1 MPTDCIFCK
10 IVRGEIPAEIVAEN
24 DSAIA
29 FRDLEPQAPVHVLV
43 VPREHVD
50 SLGDAYDPI
59 ILGDVMRLSAD
70 VARREG
76 VADEG
81 YRTVINTGRD
91 GGQTVDH
98 LHVHVLGGRRMA
110 WPPG

>member
-1 MPTDCIFCK
+1 MPTDCVFCE
-10 IVRGEIPAEIVAEN
+10 IVRGVIPAEIVAEN

-29 FRDLEPQAPVHVLV
+29 FRDLDPQAPVHVLV
-43 VPREHVD
+43 VPREHFD
-50 SLGDAYDPI
+50 SLADAYDPVV
-59 ILGDVMRLSAD
+59 LGNVMRLSAD
-70 VARREG
+70 VAWREG
-76 VADEG
+76 VAEEG

-91 GGQTVDH
+91 GGQSVEH